1 MADIK
6 TVLGVETYN
15 NKNGDIVQNIHL
27 STPYCGGN
35 DFEGVCVEKV
45 YNGLGIPVHAGD
57 KVKLYYRNEERW
69 NSEFKKFLPTPVLDD
84 IVIVEQVPFK
94 SDNKDSKK

>member
-1 MADIK
+1 MAEIK
-6 TVLGVETYN
+6 TVLGVENYN
-15 NKNGDIVQNIHL
+15 NKNGALVQNVHL
-27 STPYCGGN
+27 STPYLGGN
-35 DFEGVCVEKV
+35 DFAGVAVEKV
-45 YNGLGIPVHAGD
+45 YNGLGILLHPGD

-69 NSEFKKFLPTPVLDD
+69 NADVRKFLPTPVLDD